1 MTTDGVQ
8 MQGAQQSGGKDVAGG
23 PTQEV
28 ATEQALLSPSTA
40 AEPGVRLPA
49 PKHNMCYV
57 GFLMFLVDCTR
68 GNDRRKHFPARKAE
82 KWLPEEL
89 LFLNVASRPP
99 TKE

>member
-40 AEPGVRLPA
+40 AEPGVRLQ
-49 PKHNMCYV
+49 HSSITCVMQD
-57 GFLMFLVDCTR
+57 FLCSL
-68 GNDRRKHFPARKAE
+68 
-82 KWLPEEL
+82 
-89 LFLNVASRPP
+89 
-99 TKE
+99 